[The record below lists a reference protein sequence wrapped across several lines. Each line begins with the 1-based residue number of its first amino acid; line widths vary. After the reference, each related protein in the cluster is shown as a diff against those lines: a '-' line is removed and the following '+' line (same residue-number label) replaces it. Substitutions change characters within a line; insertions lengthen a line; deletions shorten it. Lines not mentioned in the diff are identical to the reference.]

1 MPAASVFLLLA
12 ALQQPA
18 LQPRDVHSA
27 PDGAVISGRVTERS
41 SGRSLP
47 RIVVTLTR
55 IGSSMPQVS
64 VTDDDGRYE
73 FTELEPGEYA
83 LSAGPDQH
91 RSTYLH
97 QRYGA
102 DAPGLPDVEPP
113 RPNLV
118 LAAGERRSGLDIA
131 LWRALAIEGR
141 VLDPREN
148 GMASKTVLVKRI
160 DGRVRFAASATT
172 DDRGMYRAFG
182 LAPGRYRAC
191 TEIEQDS
198 DAASDSMRL
207 GSTCYP
213 AAANEGGGGEI
224 VLTSQDAT
232 GIDIRVQQFRSYSI
246 SGFVVG
252 STGSP
257 VDDAFVGAYS
267 LDDSGQSVSGTT
279 RRGEFVLNGLAPG
292 RYVLQASLA
301 EPNPGD
307 RRPYRDL
314 EVGYASVDV
323 IGGDAAGLTVSLSK
337 PVDVSGRVRFDGGGP
352 PSSRRLGMVVQTA
365 PAVERLAFSMP
376 GGRPPFSPVND
387 DLSFEL
393 KGVSR
398 LPMIVRVIGLPD
410 GWVLKSVLYGRRDI
424 MYVPTEFGSGPS
436 PEPLELIVTNRV
448 AEPMLRV
455 VNEEG
460 RAITSC
466 QVIAIPADPARWR
479 LALGFAAA
487 TPAPGGLM
495 RLGPMLPGEYIVA
508 AIPLDE
514 GAVLFN
520 DPTRVDALAAIGR
533 RVTLAEGDH
542 RTLDVR
548 LVSLPSKQ

>member
-1 MPAASVFLLLA
+1 
-12 ALQQPA
+12 
-18 LQPRDVHSA
+18 
-27 PDGAVISGRVTERS
+27 VI
-41 SGRSLP
+41 
-47 RIVVTLTR
+47 
-55 IGSSMPQVS
+55 

-73 FTELEPGEYA
+73 FRGLEPGEYV

-102 DAPGLPDVEPP
+102 DTPGLPDVEPP

-148 GMASKTVLVKRI
+148 GMASETVLVKRI
-160 DGRVRFAASATT
+160 DGHVRLAGSATT

-191 TEIEQDS
+191 AQIEQDS

-213 AAANEGGGGEI
+213 AAANEAGGGEI

-232 GIDIRVQQFRSYSI
+232 GVDIRVQQFRSYSI

-257 VDDAFVGAYS
+257 VDGAFVGAYS
-267 LDDSGQSVSGTT
+267 LDDSGQSASGTT
-279 RRGEFVLNGLAPG
+279 QHGEFVLNGLAPG
-292 RYVLQASLA
+292 RYVLQASLT

-307 RRPYRDL
+307 PRPYREL
-314 EVGYASVDV
+314 EAGYASVDV

-337 PVDVSGRVRFDGGGP
+337 LVDVSGRVRFDGEGP
-352 PSSRRLGMVVQTA
+352 PSSRRLGMLVQTA
-365 PAVERLAFSMP
+365 PTVERLSFSMS

-436 PEPLELIVTNRV
+436 PGGLELIVTNRV
-448 AEPMLRV
+448 AEPTLRV
-455 VNEEG
+455 LDEEG

-479 LALGFAAA
+479 LALGFVAA
-487 TPAPGGLM
+487 TPAPGALIK
-495 RLGPMLPGEYIVA
+495 LGPMLPGEYIVA
-508 AIPLDE
+508 AIRLDE
-514 GAVLFN
+514 GAVLFD
-520 DPTRVDALAAIGR
+520 DPARVDALAAIGR
-533 RVTLAEGDH
+533 RVTLGEGDH

-548 LVSLPSKQ
+548 LVSLPPKQ